1 MESIRSNKGVCEPE
15 MDMSRRELTAAPRK
29 VWRLLSSLLGSSS
42 MLGSSSNRFNLTIG
56 TPRRSIDR
64 EQQQYAPIYD

>member
-1 MESIRSNKGVCEPE
+1 MESIRINKGVCEPE
-15 MDMSRRELTAAPRK
+15 IDMSRPAVTGSPRK
-29 VWRLLSSLLGSSS
+29 VWRLLSSLLGSS
-42 MLGSSSNRFNLTIG
+42 NRIPSRIG